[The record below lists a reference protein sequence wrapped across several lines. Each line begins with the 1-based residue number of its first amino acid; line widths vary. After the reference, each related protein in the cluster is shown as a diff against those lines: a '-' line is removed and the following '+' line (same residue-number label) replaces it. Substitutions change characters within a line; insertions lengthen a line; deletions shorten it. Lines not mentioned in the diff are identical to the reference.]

1 MHFTNRLYVYVLCQ
15 TAFDW
20 VDVVSRL
27 RLYNNDI
34 LVSLWV
40 GPDGKNSDQYIVQFD
55 QSDLVLPSPEYYH
68 QGIDHPIMRA
78 YQEILTNI
86 AVLLGASRTQAEA
99 DMHAVIAF
107 EIELS
112 TVSGNSISG
121 FL

>member
-1 MHFTNRLYVYVLCQ
+1 MLCQ

-86 AVLLGASRTQAEA
+86 AVLLGAGRDQAET

-107 EIELS
+107 EIKLS
-112 TVSGNSISG
+112 TVSGNSNQGSCD
-121 FL
+121 L